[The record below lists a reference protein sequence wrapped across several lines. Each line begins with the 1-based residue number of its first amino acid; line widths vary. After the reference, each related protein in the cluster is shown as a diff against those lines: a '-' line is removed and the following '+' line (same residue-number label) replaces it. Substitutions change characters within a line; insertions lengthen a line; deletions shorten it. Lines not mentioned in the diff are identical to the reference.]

1 MVPNSADTREYP
13 VAHPNEDRTREAF
26 AAFGRGDLEAL
37 RREYLAE
44 DIRWHYP
51 GRGPLAGDY
60 EGIDQVLGQFV
71 RTFELSGGTF
81 RIELHDVVA
90 NDEHTIAL
98 FTARAERAGRQLES
112 HVAEVVHVRDG
123 KATEVWLH
131 PSDLYAQDEFW
142 S

>member
-1 MVPNSADTREYP
+1 MVPNFADTREYP
-13 VAHPNEDRTREAF
+13 VAHPHEDLTREAF

-51 GRGPLAGDY
+51 GRSPLAGDY
-60 EGIDQVLGQFV
+60 EGIDQVLGLFG
-71 RTFELSGGTF
+71 RTFELSNGTF

-90 NDEHTIAL
+90 NDEHTVAL
-98 FTARAERAGRQLES
+98 FTVRAERAGRRLED
-112 HVAEVVHVRDG
+112 HVAEVLHVHDG

-131 PSDLYAQDEFW
+131 PADPYAGDEFW